1 MLGLRQKLILAFG
14 GMIAIL
20 ATVGALSGE
29 LLTKYRTTIEHV
41 FRENY
46 DSVIFCQKMKDV
58 VDELDDLGQMSLWN
72 DASQTNRNDIKSLF
86 DHFDE
91 NLKREQ
97 ANITLPGEAEFA
109 AKLNAQWQDYRSKYE
124 QILNPDTSNVD
135 RRAFYQEN
143 LKEQAQIL
151 KRLSQKIIDMNLAN
165 ILSVDGQIKAS
176 ATFSRNA
183 MSALNITSIVIGI
196 LFVLFIGR
204 SILRP
209 LHTVTQSARE
219 IEKGNLDLVIHVK
232 SNDELGKLADAFNS
246 MAAKLREY
254 RRSDR
259 AKLFRVQRTTQL
271 ALNTFPD
278 AVAIVGLDGKVE
290 LANEVAQR
298 RFALTA
304 GVDLA
309 STGNK
314 ILWSLFQQVF
324 TSMQPVHPKA
334 YDTSIQI
341 FHDGKECFFLPQ
353 AVPIIAE
360 DKTLTGVTIVLADVT
375 ELRRLDEMKSN
386 LVSVVSHELKTPLT
400 SIRMAAHLLL
410 EERVGPLNEKQLELV
425 VTARDDA
432 ERLNAI
438 IEKLLDIGRLQSGR
452 ALMDLKPVAPEQLV
466 TEAVEQFRSA
476 YRDRGVTL
484 STDVENDLP
493 MVMADMSRIHHVF
506 SNLLDNALKY
516 TPSGGSVVV
525 SSRREGDFV
534 AISVRD
540 AGRGIP
546 KEHLPK
552 IFERFYRVPDQDE
565 IKGAGLGLAIA
576 HEIVEAHG
584 GQMSVVST
592 LGEGSTFTFTLK
604 IFEIRSGA

>member
-14 GMIAIL
+14 GMLLIL
-20 ATVGALSGE
+20 ATVGAVSGA
-29 LLTKYRTTIEHV
+29 LLTKYRSTIEHV

-46 DSVIFCQKMKDV
+46 DSVIYGQRMKDV
-58 VDELDDLGQMSLWN
+58 VDELDDLGQMSLWK
-72 DASQTNRNDIKSLF
+72 DESSVDKESVAKLF
-86 DHFDE
+86 NLFEE
-91 NLKREQ
+91 NLTREKGNVTV
-97 ANITLPGEAEFA
+97 AGEDEIAS
-109 AKLNAQWQDYRSKYE
+109 KLKATWGDYRSKYE
-124 QILNPDTSNVD
+124 KIMEMKADAN

-143 LKEQAQIL
+143 LKQQAQVL
-151 KRLSQKIIDMNLAN
+151 KRLAQNVIDLNLAN
-165 ILSVDGQIKAS
+165 ILSVDGEIKAS
-176 ATFSRNA
+176 AKYSRNA
-183 MSALNITSIVIGI
+183 MSALNIASFVIAA
-196 LFVLFIGR
+196 LFVTFIGR

-219 IEKGNLDLVIHVK
+219 IEKGNLDLVIQVK
-232 SNDELGKLADAFNS
+232 SHDELGKLADAFNS
-246 MAAKLREY
+246 MTAKLREY

-290 LANEVAQR
+290 LANDVAQR
-298 RFALTA
+298 RFALA
-304 GVDLA
+304 SGVDLA

-314 ILWSLFQQVF
+314 MLWNLFQQVF

-341 FHDGKECFFLPQ
+341 FHEGKEHFFLPQ

-360 DKTLTGVTIVLADVT
+360 DKTLAGVTIVLADVT

-410 EERVGPLNEKQLELV
+410 EERVGPLTEKQSELV

-466 TEAVEQFRSA
+466 SEAAERFRSA
-476 YRDRGVTL
+476 YRDRGVLLNTEI
-484 STDVENDLP
+484 ENDLP
-493 MVMADMSRIHHVF
+493 EVLADLSRIGHVF

-516 TPSGGSVVV
+516 TPSGGNVSVCAE
-525 SSRREGDFV
+525 RTGDFV
-534 AISVRD
+534 SISVRD
-540 AGRGIP
+540 SGRGIP
-546 KEHLPK
+546 KDALPK
-552 IFERFYRVPDQDE
+552 IFERFYRVSDQDE
-565 IKGAGLGLAIA
+565 VKGAGLGLAIA

-584 GQMSVVST
+584 GTLSVKST
-592 LGEGSTFTFTLK
+592 LGEGSVFTFTLK
-604 IFEIRSGA
+604 VSEFNQLT